1 MMAGFSKRSVALEAF
16 SNGHSHTKML
26 KSEWPFYEV

>member
-16 SNGHSHTKML
+16 SNGHPHTKNAKIRMAVL
-26 KSEWPFYEV
+26 